1 MFAKIRHIAMY
12 THNHAAVD
20 NFYQTVF
27 GMKRMTSGTLDE
39 MGKQNSGRGHI
50 SDGVIGLAILSRY
63 AGMQSGVDH
72 YGFEVADIKEYVRRM
87 EQYYPKTLIAKGL
100 EYVPFAGLRSY
111 DPAGTQFDIAQ
122 AHIANVR
129 EGYNETGWEQPRWIN
144 HISLR
149 ADDPSQVAEFYEK
162 IFELKEAET
171 YREDGSICMTD
182 GKVKL
187 LLRARDQSLYRG
199 LREGLDHIGFKVES
213 IERTKEDLEALS
225 VSAPESAPARLGLGG
240 NGKKNEEDFRRCC
253 LGQHFIADPDG
264 VLIDLSEK

>member
-1 MFAKIRHIAMY
+1 MIAKIRHIAMY

-20 NFYQTVF
+20 KFYQTVF
-27 GMKRMTSGTLDE
+27 GMKRMTSNTLDE
-39 MGKQNSGRGHI
+39 TGKQNANRGHI

-63 AGMQSGVDH
+63 AGMQSGMDH
-72 YGFEVADIKEYVRRM
+72 FGFEVDDIKEYVRRM
-87 EQYYPKTLIAKGL
+87 EQHYPKTMIAKGL

-144 HISLR
+144 HISIR
-149 ADDPSQVAEFYEK
+149 ADDPSRVAEFYEK

-171 YREDGSICMTD
+171 YRDDGSICMTD

-187 LLRARDQSLYRG
+187 LLRQRDKSLYRG
-199 LREGLDHIGFKVES
+199 LREGLDHFGFKVENL
-213 IERTKEDLEALS
+213 EETKSDLAALTET
-225 VSAPESAPARLGLGG
+225 APPAPSGQFVGG
-240 NGKKNEEDFRRCC
+240 NGEKNEEDFRRCC
-253 LGQHFIADPDG
+253 LGQYFIADPDG
-264 VLIDLSEK
+264 VLVDISES